1 MDSSPSA
8 ARRVG
13 FNLLRVCCLC
23 LGAWLTAV
31 LPVEIWAELQRT
43 ANAEAGL
50 QPNMDPGV
58 AAALG
63 AILALAPLLVALL
76 VEMVRTWVMGFK
88 PLALPSFVALG
99 ALASWPLGWALCGQA
114 PRSGAEIL
122 ILGSAMGFLTF
133 YSVRW
138 AWVFSHR
145 RARSTLPPGSPESG
159 R

>member
-1 MDSSPSA
+1 
-8 ARRVG
+8 
-13 FNLLRVCCLC
+13 
-23 LGAWLTAV
+23 
-31 LPVEIWAELQRT
+31 
-43 ANAEAGL
+43 
-50 QPNMDPGV
+50 MDPGV

-145 RARSTLPPGSPESG
+145 RARSTLPPASPESG